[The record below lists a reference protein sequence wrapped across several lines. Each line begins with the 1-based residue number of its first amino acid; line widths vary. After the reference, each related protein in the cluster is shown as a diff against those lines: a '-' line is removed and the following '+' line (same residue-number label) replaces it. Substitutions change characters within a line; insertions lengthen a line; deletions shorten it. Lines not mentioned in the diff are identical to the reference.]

1 MTTDAMTIWDTIIV
15 GAGSAG
21 ACLAARL
28 TEDPAHRVLLIE
40 AGRDYRSADT
50 PHEIVSPNPF
60 AVLLPPELQQIYM
73 WPGLTARRTAAQ
85 PAKMYWRGRG
95 VGGSSAVNGQIAIR
109 GVLAAFDEW
118 AELGCEGWS
127 GRDVLPYFARLE
139 DDAAFGDR
147 AGHGRGGPIPIY
159 RAPQDEWGPVDSALR
174 DAALALGYGWAD
186 DLNDAQA
193 TGVTPYAINSRNRK
207 RVSTNDGY
215 LEPARG
221 RGNLRIQGGAL
232 VDRVLFD
239 GTRASGVRVLT
250 AEGTTDFAGRE
261 IVLSAGAVHSP
272 AILLRSGIGPAS
284 ALRGL
289 GIEVVRDLPGVGG
302 NVLEH
307 PAVRLELHLR
317 DAVRMR
323 DPDSRHT
330 NCCVKYSS
338 GMDGGSFCDMLFIA
352 MNHGGF
358 GATSGGQ
365 WAQAGIYVLLYDVH
379 SRGRLA
385 LVSADPAV
393 DPAIDFDMLSDPR
406 DLARLRDGA
415 RRLFAVGQQPAV
427 ASICERITVGTTP
440 VPLADMVG
448 ADDATVDRW
457 LMEDAGDA
465 QHIAGSCRMGAY
477 EDGRS
482 VVDPDC
488 CVRGVAGLRVVDAS
502 VMPADCRANTNLTT
516 IMIAEQVADRMRGR
530 RLAPE

>member
-1 MTTDAMTIWDTIIV
+1 MASWDTIVV

-21 ACLAARL
+21 ACIAARL
-28 TEDPAHRVLLIE
+28 TEASEHRVLLIE
-40 AGRDYRSADT
+40 AGRNYRSAET

-60 AVLLPPELQQIYM
+60 AVLLPPHLQQVYM

-139 DDAAFGDR
+139 DDTAFGDR
-147 AGHGRGGPIPIY
+147 IGHNRGGPIPIY
-159 RAPQDEWGPVDSALR
+159 RAPQDEWGPVDRALR

-193 TGVTPYAINSRNRK
+193 TGVSPYAINSRQHR

-221 RGNLRIQGGAL
+221 RANLQIQADLL

-239 GTRASGVRVLT
+239 GGRANGVRVRT
-250 AEGTTDFAGRE
+250 ADGTADFRGKE
-261 IVLSAGAVHSP
+261 VVLAAGAVHSP
-272 AILLRSGIGPAS
+272 AILMRSGIGPAN
-284 ALRGL
+284 ALRAL
-289 GIEVVRDLPGVGG
+289 GIEVVKDLPGVGG
-302 NVLEH
+302 DVLEH
-307 PAVRLELHLR
+307 PAIRLELHLHE
-317 DAVRMR
+317 ALKSR
-323 DPDSRHT
+323 DPDARHT

-338 GMDGGSFCDMLFIA
+338 GLAGGSFNDMLFIA

-358 GATSGGQ
+358 GPPSGGQ
-365 WAQAGIYVLLYDVH
+365 WAQAGIYTLLYDVH
-379 SRGRLA
+379 SRGRLT
-385 LVSADPAV
+385 LVSADPGV
-393 DPAIDFDMLSDPR
+393 DPAIDLDMLSDPR
-406 DLARLRDGA
+406 DLARMRDGA
-415 RRLFAVGQQPAV
+415 RRLFAIGQQPAV
-427 ASICERITVGTTP
+427 TSICHRITVGTTP
-440 VPLADMVG
+440 NTLLEMLG

-457 LMEDAGDA
+457 LLEDAGDG
-465 QHIAGSCRMGAY
+465 QHIAGTCRMGAY
-477 EDGRS
+477 EDARS

-488 CVRGVAGLRVVDAS
+488 CVRGVGGLRVVDAS

-516 IMIAEQVADRMRGR
+516 IMIAEHMADRMRGR
-530 RLAPE
+530 RLAPL